1 MAKPND
7 RILEIQDR
15 VRTRSQDS
23 RRRYLDDI
31 AAMTDSPDSDRRQV
45 SCSNMAHAAAGAG
58 AGLGLG
64 AGAGAIAISS
74 AMASILAH

>member
-31 AAMTDSPDSDRRQV
+31 AVMTDSPDSDRRQDIMLQYGPR
-45 SCSNMAHAAAGAG
+45 CCWRWRGPE
-58 AGLGLG
+58 
-64 AGAGAIAISS
+64 
-74 AMASILAH
+74 

>member
-58 AGLGLG
+58 GTRMMFWARCRAETQCRHHHRL
-64 AGAGAIAISS
+64 
-74 AMASILAH
+74 